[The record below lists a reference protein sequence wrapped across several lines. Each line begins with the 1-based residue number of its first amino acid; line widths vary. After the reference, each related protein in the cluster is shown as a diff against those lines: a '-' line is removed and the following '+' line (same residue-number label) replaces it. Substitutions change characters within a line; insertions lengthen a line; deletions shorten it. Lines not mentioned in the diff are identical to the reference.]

1 MLRDAGK
8 KKKVRSTLWIVLTS
22 NFKISEKKRKTNI
35 CLEKFPRVVYQKKIL
50 ERTTLSFPL
59 LHSAGFNILTLI
71 LFEISKK

>member
-8 KKKVRSTLWIVLTS
+8 KKKVKSTLWIVLTS

-50 ERTTLSFPL
+50 EHTTLSFPL
-59 LHSAGFNILTLI
+59 LHSAGLVLLTLFFF
-71 LFEISKK
+71 LTSKK